1 LNETV
6 TGLAYVNG
14 TRIYYEIAGSGHPVV
29 LNHGGSLDTRMWDD
43 QFELF
48 ARRYRVLRYDL
59 RGYGR
64 SAVPDGPYSR
74 AGDLAA
80 IMDHVDIDHAYQVG
94 MSMGGGIVIE
104 LTLTHPGRADAL
116 VLVGSG
122 LGRGG
127 RWSREWRDLSETRDR
142 ITREEGVDAGNEY
155 WLGSHIFAPA
165 LERPEVG
172 RRVREIV
179 MAYSGWLWL
188 NEDPHVTP
196 EPPPAQRLE
205 QVHAPTLVMVG
216 ERDIPDCLRIA
227 ELLEERI
234 PDSRKVV
241 LPGVGHASNMED
253 PDSFNETVLEFLA
266 ELDRR

>member
-1 LNETV
+1 MNETV

-48 ARRYRVLRYDL
+48 ACRYRVLRYDL

-127 RWSREWRDLSETRDR
+127 RWSREWRDLSETRDC

-165 LERPEVG
+165 LERPEVD

-179 MAYSGWLWL
+179 IAYSGWLWL
-188 NEDPHVTP
+188 NEDHTSRPSRRLPNAWSRCTRQTWRTRTASTRRSWNSWPSSTGASVYSRPLSRHH
-196 EPPPAQRLE
+196 PAILRRLG
-205 QVHAPTLVMVG
+205 P
-216 ERDIPDCLRIA
+216 IA
-227 ELLEERI
+227 C
-234 PDSRKVV
+234 
-241 LPGVGHASNMED
+241 
-253 PDSFNETVLEFLA
+253 
-266 ELDRR
+266 